1 MEKGVVARVG
11 RVGWEVGG
19 RRCAGRVGRDAGAVV
34 CFGWKVEAAA
44 RVRLKDER
52 RGVRRKAEENRM
64 LVWGYVGGKILGYQ
78 RIYTRSD
85 ILCI

>member
-1 MEKGVVARVG
+1 MVEKGVVARV
-11 RVGWEVGG
+11 VGE
-19 RRCAGRVGRDAGAVV
+19 RRCAGREGRDAGGVV

-64 LVWGYVGGKILGYQ
+64 LVWGNRGGKFWIVREFILE
-78 RIYTRSD
+78 
-85 ILCI
+85 